1 MGECEIWLAARA
13 KEEDLSAGKG
23 PVVTLEAGLGFA
35 LPGKVLAGSVVPAED
50 LARLAAV
57 DARGDC
63 GAITAETRSDERYEE
78 PVQLCASDCVG

>member
-50 LARLAAV
+50 LAR
-57 DARGDC
+57 
-63 GAITAETRSDERYEE
+63 
-78 PVQLCASDCVG
+78 